1 MKEKQEKD
9 RETEVEN
16 QALLEEEKTIFEQ
29 LNFLKEYSLKMVD
42 TSLKEQ
48 YFNDK
53 NIKIDPIICI
63 FMKLL

>member
-1 MKEKQEKD
+1 VKEKQEKD